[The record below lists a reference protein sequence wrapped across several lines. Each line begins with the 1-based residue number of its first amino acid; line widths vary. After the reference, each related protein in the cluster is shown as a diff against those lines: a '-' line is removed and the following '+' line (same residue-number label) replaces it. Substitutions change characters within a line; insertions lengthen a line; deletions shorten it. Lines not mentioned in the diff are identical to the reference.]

1 MKSLAFP
8 SISTGAFG
16 YPVHE
21 AAEIAV
27 RTIVEVLPPCAHVE
41 HVRFVL
47 FDIATCKT
55 YVRAAENLS
64 RESAAISVIFRKVLH
79 EKKTHRRQLEDVQNP
94 DQTRDFFRDFLPL
107 VHGHDRDEI
116 VVCPTYLCLDAAVHA
131 AKGSNVAIGAQD
143 LYWEKEGAFT
153 GEINAGMLVAVGVT
167 HVIIGHS
174 ERRQYFGETDD
185 TVNLKLK
192 SALEAGLIPIV
203 CVGEVLEE
211 REAGLTDDVLR
222 RQCLRAFH
230 KVSAKKAVSLV
241 VAYEP
246 VWAIGT
252 GKTATPQMAADAHA
266 SIRAEAAE
274 SFGQEFADKL
284 RILYGGSVKPEN
296 AHALMSEEEIDG
308 ALVGGASLDP
318 KSFAAI
324 VKY

>member
-1 MKSLAFP
+1 MRKKV
-8 SISTGAFG
+8 I
-16 YPVHE
+16 
-21 AAEIAV
+21 AANWKM
-27 RTIVEVLPPCAHVE
+27 H
-41 HVRFVL
+41 
-47 FDIATCKT
+47 KT
-55 YVRAAENLS
+55 
-64 RESAAISVIFRKVLH
+64 
-79 EKKTHRRQLEDVQNP
+79 P
-94 DQTRDFFRDFLPL
+94 DHARDFFRDFLPL
-107 VHGHDRDEI
+107 VQGHDRDEI
-116 VVCPTYLCLDAAVHA
+116 VICPTYLAIDAAVHA
-131 AKGSNVAIGAQD
+131 AKGSNIAVGAQD
-143 LYWEKEGAFT
+143 VYWQKEGAFT
-153 GEINAGMLVAVGVT
+153 GEICSGMLIAVGVT

-222 RQCLRAFH
+222 RQCLRAFN
-230 KVSAKKAVSLV
+230 KVSAKKAATLV

-252 GKTATPQMAADAHA
+252 GKTATPQLAADAHA
-266 SIRAEAAE
+266 IIRAEASE
-274 SFGQEFADKL
+274 SFGPEFAANL
-284 RILYGGSVKPEN
+284 RVLYGGSVKPEN

-318 KSFAAI
+318 ESFAAI